1 MRSWTRLELFL
12 AAAAMVAATASKAAE
27 AGTPDGWS
35 AVVTTGARP
44 ATARRAQPNTERQSN
59 GPSAAPG
66 CAAAS
71 AGDDAPFRFTVDGE
85 TLDGKGRASAAD
97 SQRCTDLAA
106 RRADIQIRY
115 DGLNNEPRLNVV
127 AGPDAAFK
135 GGNVIFDVHNNY
147 AYRIVRGEIRL
158 FGKHDTTR
166 QTPVAV
172 LPANGTGASWTLP
185 VDAPDQIKYVYRV
198 YDAQGRFD
206 ETAVKVLDTAE
217 VRGGKL
223 RTDELNAATG
233 NALEVRNIPKSGG
246 AIMVSGR
253 DVPAGS
259 TVTVMGNAVR
269 VDNSGAF
276 AIRQLVSSGPQQIEV
291 TITDANGRRTEF
303 SRSAVVPDSDFFY
316 VALADLT
323 VGRNN
328 AASSFAVLNPD
339 RADDYKDKVFV
350 NGRLAFYLKGKVAGD
365 TLLTAAAD
373 TRDQP
378 IKQLFSNFDSKDP
391 RYLLRNLDP
400 NKYYPV
406 YGDDSTLTEDA
417 PTRGK
422 FYIRLERGDS
432 NIIWG
437 NFKTSITGTEFV
449 RYDRGLYGA
458 RGQAKTDEQ
467 TRYGER
473 RGQIEGFA
481 AEPGTLGARDVLRGT
496 GGSLYYLSRQNV
508 TQGSER
514 VTVEVRDEVTGL
526 VVKTRTLTA
535 VQDYDV
541 DYLQGRIMLKT
552 ALPSTGESDLIVQ
565 SGVLAGNQQF
575 VVVHYEYTP
584 GLQAPKD
591 KVVGGRA
598 SYWVNDHVEVGVTGY
613 DQSASA
619 EKQRIGGADV
629 TLRYKPGTYVKLEG
643 ARSDGT
649 GAGEQYSADGGYS
662 FNSRNTSGAPAFAR
676 RVEAAADLA
685 EIINGATGRVAGY
698 WKDKDRDFSG
708 PGELAINGRA
718 REMGVRSDVVLSD
731 RWSAKSKIDDK
742 QDQYRHYSSG
752 EQNVTYTFNDYW
764 KATLGARLDDN
775 SVKTASASPIL
786 NQNGRRTDAALRLDY
801 DSHRDW
807 QTYVFGQA
815 TLDRTGDRD
824 VNNRLGIGAAFRLSE
839 RTKFLA
845 EVSEG
850 SGGLGGKAGVEYKVD
865 EKRMSYLNY
874 GFSPDRTDI
883 INRAGAGILTSG
895 ARERFS
901 DSFSVFGEERLRY
914 GGGYSGVTHAFGLDF
929 VPFEHWKTG
938 LMFETGELSD
948 PIQGDVKRTA
958 ISPSIGYT
966 RNGLTYAGRFEYRHD
981 DTTATTSHNVR
992 DTYLMTN
999 SLHDKVNAD
1008 WRYLAKLNG
1017 SYSDTTAGSF
1027 YQGNYLEAV
1036 TGLAYRPVHDDRLN
1050 ALFKY
1055 TYFYD
1060 LPSPGQTVNGTSS
1073 NTYAQQSH
1081 VLSAD
1086 ASYDVNQWV
1095 TVGGKVGY
1103 RMGELRDT
1111 TIPHGNWFTSQAL
1124 LMIARLDIHVVSQW
1138 DVTAEVR
1145 TLDTQTAQAAETG
1158 ALLAVYRHLGD
1169 NFKMGVGYN
1178 FTHYTDDLTNL
1189 SGNNRGLFV
1198 NAIGK
1203 F

>member
-1 MRSWTRLELFL
+1 MRSWTRLEIFL
-12 AAAAMVAATASKAAE
+12 AATALMGVSTADRAGAAS
-27 AGTPDGWS
+27 PNGW
-35 AVVTTGARP
+35 APVVTSGEPSTV
-44 ATARRAQPNTERQSN
+44 ARRAPPNTERQSH
-59 GPSAAPG
+59 GRSSGPG
-66 CAAAS
+66 CAAPLG
-71 AGDDAPFRFTVDGE
+71 GDDSPFRFTVDGE
-85 TLDGKGRASAAD
+85 TLDGKGQTSAAD

-127 AGPDAAFK
+127 AGPDAVLK
-135 GGNVIFDVHNNY
+135 GDTVIFDVHNNY
-147 AYRIVRGEIRL
+147 AYRIARGEIRL
-158 FGKHDTTR
+158 FDMRDTTR

-172 LPANGTGASWTLP
+172 LPANGAGASWTLP
-185 VDAPDQIKYVYRV
+185 PDTPDQIKYVYRV

-206 ETAVKVLDTAE
+206 ETAVKILDTAS
-217 VRGGKL
+217 VRGGKV
-223 RTDELNAATG
+223 RPDELNAASG

-253 DVPAGS
+253 DIPAGS
-259 TVTVMGNAVR
+259 AVTVMGLPVR

-276 AIRQLVSSGPQQIEV
+276 AIRQLVNSGPQQIEV
-291 TITDANGRRTEF
+291 AIIDPNGRRTEF

-323 VGRNN
+323 AGRNN
-328 AASSFAVLNPD
+328 SASSFAVLNPD

-400 NKYYPV
+400 NKYYPI

-432 NIIWG
+432 NIVWG

-458 RGQAKTDEQ
+458 RGQAKTDDQ
-467 TRYGER
+467 TRFGER

-514 VTVEVRDEVTGL
+514 VTVEVRDEVSGL
-526 VVKTRTLTA
+526 VVKTRTLVAT
-535 VQDYDV
+535 QDYDV
-541 DYLQGRIMLKT
+541 DYLQGRITLKT
-552 ALPSTGESDLIVQ
+552 ALSSTGESDLIVQ
-565 SGVLAGNQQF
+565 SGTLAGNQQF
-575 VVVHYEYTP
+575 VVVHYEY
-584 GLQAPKD
+584 APSLRATKD

-613 DQSASA
+613 DQSQSA
-619 EKQRIGGADV
+619 EKQQLGGADV
-629 TLRYKPGTYVKLEG
+629 TLRYKPGTYVKFEG
-643 ARSDGT
+643 ARSDGAGT
-649 GAGEQYSADGGYS
+649 GEQYSIDGGYS
-662 FNSRNTSGAPAFAR
+662 FNSRTTAGAPAFAR

-685 EIINGATGRVAGY
+685 EVIEGAKGRVAGY

-731 RWSAKSKIDDK
+731 RWSAKSKADDK

-775 SVKTASASPIL
+775 TVKSASASPIL

-801 DSHRDW
+801 DSHLDW
-807 QTYVFGQA
+807 QAYVYGQA
-815 TLDRTGDRD
+815 TLERTGDRD
-824 VNNRLGIGAAFRLSE
+824 ANNRVGVGGAVRINE
-839 RTKFLA
+839 RTKLTA

-850 SGGLGGKAGVEYKVD
+850 NGGLGGKVGAEYKVD
-865 EKRMSYLNY
+865 EKRTSYLNY

-883 INRAGAGILTSG
+883 INRGGAGILTGG

-914 GGGYSGVTHAFGLDF
+914 GGGYSGVTHAFGLEI

-966 RNGLTYAGRFEYRHD
+966 HNGLTYSGRFEYRHD
-981 DTTATTSHNVR
+981 DTSTTSSHNVR
-992 DTYLMTN
+992 DTFLMTN
-999 SLHDKVNAD
+999 ALHHKVNAD

-1017 SYSDTTAGSF
+1017 SYSDTTQGSF
-1027 YQGNYLEAV
+1027 YQGNYVEAV
-1036 TGLAYRPVHDDRLN
+1036 TGLAYRPVNDDRLN

-1060 LPSPGQTVNGTSS
+1060 LPSPGQTLNGSAA

-1086 ASYDVNQWV
+1086 AAYDANQWV
-1095 TVGGKVGY
+1095 TVGGKIGY

-1111 TIPHGNWFTSQAL
+1111 TIAHSDWFDSQAL
-1124 LMIARLDIHVVSQW
+1124 LLIARLDIHVISQW
-1138 DVTAEVR
+1138 DVTAEIR
-1145 TLDTQTAQAAETG
+1145 SLDTSTAKASETG

-1169 NFKMGVGYN
+1169 NFKLGVGYN

-1189 SGNNRGLFV
+1189 SGNNKGLFV